1 MNHYRKRASWRAAA
15 RLTLALLIAAGCHD
29 AAGAA
34 SLTQKDVQILA
45 KAIGFLE
52 PPPSGTGTVAI
63 AYDPSNPASKQD
75 ADAIAGYFGDGL
87 KAGAATLKPVVTAV
101 GQLSSGGFVAVV
113 AAAGVKVEQVATA
126 TRALH
131 VACITA
137 DATAVQSGQCVM
149 SVKSDPKVE
158 ILISRSAAASSN
170 VGFGS
175 AFLLMAHEI

>member
-1 MNHYRKRASWRAAA
+1 MKLHQRRASWRAAT
-15 RLTLALLIAAGCHD
+15 RVALCLLLAAGIE
-29 AAGAA
+29 AANAA
-34 SLTQKDVQILA
+34 SLTQKDVQILV

-52 PPPSGTGTVAI
+52 PPPSGNGTVAI
-63 AYDPSNPASKQD
+63 AFEPSNPASKAD

-87 KAGAATLKPVVTAV
+87 KAGAATLKAVVTPV
-101 GQLSSGGFVAVV
+101 GSLSGGGFVAVV
-113 AAAGVKVEQVATA
+113 AAAGVKAEQVSTA

-131 VACITA
+131 VACITS
-137 DATAVQSGQCVM
+137 DATAVQAGQCVM